1 MIDHEVFERSFG
13 GLQFET
19 KLLPESSDEGRALK
33 LRSRICSRLGSA
45 SGFRLELEGEIEAA
59 RKAGLV
65 HYGTIQP
72 AHSSKCASE
81 QRHCD
86 VARSAFSNVFGID
99 AHHDDVAYGRKDVAS
114 GGDRRVCCRR

>member
-1 MIDHEVFERSFG
+1 MIDDQVLKRCFG

-19 KLLPESSDEGRALK
+19 KLLPESFDEGRALK

-65 HYGTIQP
+65 HYGAIQP
-72 AHSSKCASE
+72 AYSREGACE
-81 QRHCD
+81 QAHCD
-86 VARSAFSNVFGID
+86 VARSAFSNVFGVD
-99 AHHDDVAYGRKDVAS
+99 SHQHKTD
-114 GGDRRVCCRR
+114 